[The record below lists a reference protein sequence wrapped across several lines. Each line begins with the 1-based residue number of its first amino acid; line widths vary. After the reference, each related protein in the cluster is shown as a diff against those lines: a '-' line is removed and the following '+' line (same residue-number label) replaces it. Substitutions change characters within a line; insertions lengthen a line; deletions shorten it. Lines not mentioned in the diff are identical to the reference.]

1 MITRLEES
9 FYQIKQFTADVS
21 HELRTPLA
29 ILTGELE
36 VALKSE
42 KSTRE
47 YQELIISC
55 LEEVERLSN
64 VVRTLLDISRA
75 ETGQVH
81 IEQKRINLSLMLEEI
96 SEDAEILAEEKN
108 ITVGKMIE
116 PGLFVEGDDIRLH
129 QALLNIVDNSV
140 KYTNI
145 GGDIL
150 IRLVKQGNDAVL
162 RLSDTGVGISEEHLP
177 HIFDRFFRADQARSK
192 DIQGNGL
199 GLSIVKWIIEAHQ
212 GIITAESTIG
222 KGTMITIIL
231 PLYTDH
237 NGNPF

>member
-1 MITRLEES
+1 
-9 FYQIKQFTADVS
+9 
-21 HELRTPLA
+21 
-29 ILTGELE
+29 
-36 VALKSE
+36 
-42 KSTRE
+42 
-47 YQELIISC
+47 
-55 LEEVERLSN
+55 
-64 VVRTLLDISRA
+64 
-75 ETGQVH
+75 
-81 IEQKRINLSLMLEEI
+81 
-96 SEDAEILAEEKN
+96 
-108 ITVGKMIE
+108 MIE

-150 IRLVKQGNDAVL
+150 IRLVKQGNDVVL

-231 PLYTDH
+231 PYIQIIMVILF
-237 NGNPF
+237 N